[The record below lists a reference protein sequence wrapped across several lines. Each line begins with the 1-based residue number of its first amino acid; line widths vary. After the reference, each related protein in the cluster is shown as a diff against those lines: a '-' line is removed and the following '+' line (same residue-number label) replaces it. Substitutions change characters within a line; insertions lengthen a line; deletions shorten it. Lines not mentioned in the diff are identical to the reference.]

1 MAPHYFVCELL
12 SHNACNLFRALA
24 TLHGIPANLIP
35 EMRRNRRS
43 LKGSSAV
50 FGLLEG
56 NPEYQCWF
64 CQPVLCGIW

>member
-1 MAPHYFVCELL
+1 MAPPSFVNCCLTT
-12 SHNACNLFRALA
+12 LA
-24 TLHGIPANLIP
+24 TCSERLLRCMVFRQKLIP
-35 EMRRNRRS
+35 EMRRTRRS